1 MGLEEKQ
8 IKILFDK
15 FNGDSNKGTLIS
27 KNYEQK
33 AQKSRKII
41 GLSIISF

>member
-15 FNGDSNKGTLIS
+15 FNGDSNKGSLTFRKLRKS
-27 KNYEQK
+27 LKVLKVSALLDYE
-33 AQKSRKII
+33 S
-41 GLSIISF
+41 